1 MKTKLSVW
9 GQHGSISLVESPK
22 HLYRN
27 VIMEA
32 ALHGTIAEL
41 HRRRPHLAPVQN
53 IDWHLTSMLWRKKNT
68 EIGPG
73 ASQRHLLAMA
83 AGGHWR
89 QTHLKAID
97 PSESDNCILC
107 GQGRDDEEHLWTCT
121 ALQQVRSKH
130 ERAIRCQEHLPTQL
144 KRYGIAPHISTDPQL
159 SFWGTPVR
167 TETLSRA
174 DAKWLG

>member
-1 MKTKLSVW
+1 MKQLYVPRSLGFTIKTKLSVR

-107 GQGRDDEEHLWTCT
+107 GQGRDDEEHLWTSNNAGESRVT
-121 ALQQVRSKH
+121 P
-130 ERAIRCQEHLPTQL
+130 AILRPPC
-144 KRYGIAPHISTDPQL
+144 
-159 SFWGTPVR
+159 
-167 TETLSRA
+167 
-174 DAKWLG
+174 